1 MSVTI
6 LAQQDA
12 TATML
17 LEQIIREH
25 SKTFYFATALLPPTK
40 RYAIRALYA
49 FCRASDDLVD
59 REQTTLNDL
68 NAWRASVG
76 LSSDEQTNPVL
87 KAWAQVREAYPIN
100 REYEKELLDGIEMDL
115 NFQFYPTFEALQTYC
130 YRVASTVGLLA
141 LPIIGLAKGASF
153 QQAAPYAIQ
162 LGIALQMT
170 NILRDIGEDAQRNRV
185 YLPVEDLKR
194 FSLTPQEILER
205 VYDERFIELMKFE
218 ISRTRALY
226 LQALPGIAYLSE
238 TARPAVGAAALLYR
252 AILDEIEKNE
262 YRVYSIRAH
271 TSGWK
276 KIALLPGILWK
287 VKQLS
292 NSKKIL
298 QTQEK

>member
-12 TATML
+12 AANIL

-25 SKTFYFATALLPPTK
+25 SKTFYFATALLPSKK

-59 REQTTLNDL
+59 REQTTLSDL
-68 NAWRASVG
+68 NAWRASVV
-76 LSSDEQTNPVL
+76 LPSEEQVNPVL
-87 KAWAQVREAYPIN
+87 KAWAQVRETYPIN

-115 NFQFYPTFEALQTYC
+115 NFQFYPTFEALRLYC

-141 LPIIGLAKGASF
+141 IPIIGLAKGASF
-153 QQAAPYAIQ
+153 QQAAPFAIE

-185 YLPVEDLKR
+185 YLPLEDLRK
-194 FSLTPQEILER
+194 FHLTPQDILDG
-205 VYDERFIELMKFE
+205 VYDDRFIELMKFE
-218 ISRTRALY
+218 IARTRALY
-226 LQALPGIAYLSE
+226 LKALPGIAFLSD

-252 AILDEIEKNE
+252 AILDEIEKND
-262 YRVYSIRAH
+262 YRVYTKRAH

-276 KIALLPGILWK
+276 KITMLPGILWK
-287 VKQLS
+287 IKQIS
-292 NSKKIL
+292 NSKMIL
-298 QTQEK
+298 QPQEK